1 MPRCKKPRVSVS
13 ATEIPPTL
21 AAVLEEQA
29 GSLVLLRGQTRRML
43 GDGDCLY
50 HSLSCGLNKI
60 LKRSEW
66 TAHDMRLH
74 LAHWVAEHP
83 DEEVAGS
90 QLKQWIQWDSHC
102 SINVYV
108 EKMMKGVA
116 TLSSSVVGWGG
127 AIECVAY
134 SRSFNVNVLI
144 YQPTRSGGHRCM
156 AVFFSPAAGGTLP
169 TLPLTL
175 PLTLALTL

>member
-21 AAVLEEQA
+21 AAVLEEHA

-66 TAHDMRLH
+66 TAHGMRLH

-83 DEEVAGS
+83 DEGGGEAKIGG
-90 QLKQWIQWDSHC
+90 IQKRERTAESDWKR
-102 SINVYV
+102 N
-108 EKMMKGVA
+108 G
-116 TLSSSVVGWGG
+116 GW
-127 AIECVAY
+127 
-134 SRSFNVNVLI
+134 
-144 YQPTRSGGHRCM
+144 
-156 AVFFSPAAGGTLP
+156 
-169 TLPLTL
+169 
-175 PLTLALTL
+175 